1 MLASTLLILSA
12 MAWQSVPVRQDAS
25 NDDVAVYRAILA
37 NKIQPEVDRFITGA
51 GIRTPAPILAFDRTL
66 MVCSPALDHPKQMGC
81 IRDEEIQSFETQLP
95 RMQRVSFEGLV
106 SPAGRE
112 ELARAFR
119 ERNREPRPFPQM
131 KPEGVIVTPPEG
143 LDEALKRES
152 SRTRGVSSFS
162 VPAYSAD
169 GHALVYGSYVCGALC
184 GYGWLFLLERRGDT
198 WQVVAA
204 DMLWIS

>member
-1 MLASTLLILSA
+1 MLMTMLLILSA
-12 MAWQSVPVRQDAS
+12 IGRQSVLVGQVAS
-25 NDDVAVYRAILA
+25 NDDAAVYRAILA
-37 NKIQPEVDRFITGA
+37 DKIQPEVDRFSRGD
-51 GIRTPAPILAFDRTL
+51 GIRTPAPILAFDRT
-66 MVCSPALDHPKQMGC
+66 MVVCRPALDHPKPMGC
-81 IRDEEIQSFETQLP
+81 IRDEEIQSFEAKLP
-95 RMQRVSFEGLV
+95 RMQRVRFDGLL

-119 ERNREPRPFPQM
+119 ERNQEPRPLPQM

-152 SRTRGVSSFS
+152 SRTRGISSFS

-169 GHALVYGSYVCGALC
+169 GHALVYGSYVCGGLC

-198 WQVVAA
+198 WQIVAV